1 MAAMMQADQ
10 DGAAQDERL
19 ALNERLAARILHHLP
34 QAGDHDSA
42 VPGLSFYRRDDFC
55 PPASTLYEPSLS
67 LVIQGRKHVLLGN
80 QAYEYGA
87 GDFMLTA
94 IDLPTIA
101 QVLDGSADYPFLS
114 ILLKL
119 DIATIKEVAG
129 EIDLHGAVAGA
140 VDSGMAVGTAT
151 SELLDAFLRLMALA
165 DTPRDIPILGK
176 LLMREVVYRLLLGPA
191 GAHLRSI
198 AVQGSRCGRMAG
210 VIAHL
215 RDNYAQPVRIEE
227 LAEMAAMGIS
237 TLHHHFNGLTRMSPL
252 QYQKHIRL
260 HEARR
265 LLLTEHL
272 DAGSAAFRV
281 GYESVTQFSRE
292 YRRLFGAP
300 PMRDVAQ
307 LRQARR
313 DATIAAQ

>member
-1 MAAMMQADQ
+1 
-10 DGAAQDERL
+10 
-19 ALNERLAARILHHLP
+19 
-34 QAGDHDSA
+34 
-42 VPGLSFYRRDDFC
+42 
-55 PPASTLYEPSLS
+55 
-67 LVIQGRKHVLLGN
+67 
-80 QAYEYGA
+80 
-87 GDFMLTA
+87 MLTA

-165 DTPRDIPILGK
+165 DTPPRHSDPGQAPDA
-176 LLMREVVYRLLLGPA
+176 RGRLSPAA
-191 GAHLRSI
+191 GARRPRTSARSLC
-198 AVQGSRCGRMAG
+198 RGRGAAGWRG